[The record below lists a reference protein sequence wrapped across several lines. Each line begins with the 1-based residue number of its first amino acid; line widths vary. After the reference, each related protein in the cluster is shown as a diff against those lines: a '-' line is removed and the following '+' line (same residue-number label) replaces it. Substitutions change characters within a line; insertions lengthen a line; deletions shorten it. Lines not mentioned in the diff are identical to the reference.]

1 MTFFTV
7 IDNNPLQRDCKK
19 KFIKQIRGLTSGF
32 GDESHL
38 NVIRY

>member
-1 MTFFTV
+1 MTFFAV

-19 KFIKQIRGLTSGF
+19 NLLNKYMDTSGF

-38 NVIRY
+38 NVIWY